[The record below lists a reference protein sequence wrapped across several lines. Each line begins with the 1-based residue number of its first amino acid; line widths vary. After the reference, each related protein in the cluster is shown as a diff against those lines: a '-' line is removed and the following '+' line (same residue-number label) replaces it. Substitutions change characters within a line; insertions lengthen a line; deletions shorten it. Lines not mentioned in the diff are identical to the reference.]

1 MFEVTIA
8 PTATPIVEFNVTP
21 PTVIASASSVPFI
34 STSPSISKLSAVTA
48 PVTVIVSVNV
58 SLNLKAVVPKSTSLS
73 VTGCNTPSTNFTW
86 SAPPA
91 LKIILLSVAK
101 SISLSASLPITK
113 AAFVR
118 DVIDV

>member
-1 MFEVTIA
+1 MFELTIA

-34 STSPSISKLSAVTA
+34 STLPSISKLSAVTA

-58 SLNLKAVVPKSTSLS
+58 SLNLKAVVPKSRSLS
-73 VTGCNTPSTNFTW
+73 VIGCNAAVTNFN
-86 SAPPA
+86 SFAPAA
-91 LKIILLSVAK
+91 LKIMLLSVAK
-101 SISLSASLPITK
+101 FISLSASLPIAK
-113 AAFVR
+113 AAFLR